1 MPEITAAMVKK
12 LRDETGAGMMDAK
25 RALTEAGGDAEKA
38 KDWLRAKGLSRAADK
53 AGRET
58 HEGRVHAY
66 VHAAGGVATKGALV
80 ALQCESDFVAN
91 TDDFKT
97 LAHELALQVVG
108 GLPQFVSRQDVPAAL
123 VERER
128 SVYREQVVDKPVN
141 IQDKIIGG
149 KMNDF
154 FAKVCLLDQ
163 AWIKEGKRKVGDLV
177 TEAVAKLGENI
188 TVAGFARLE
197 VGAPAIFAATQASSS
212 GANGAAANGAAA
224 PTAAADGAGAPVA
237 G

>member
-25 RALTEAGGDAEKA
+25 RALTESGGDAEKA

-66 VHAAGGVATKGALV
+66 VHAAGGVATQGSLV

-91 TDDFKT
+91 TDDFKA
-97 LAHELALQVVG
+97 LAHEIALQVVG
-108 GLPQFVSRQDVPAAL
+108 NNPHPEYLRREDVPAAL

-128 SVYREQVVDKPVN
+128 SVYREQVVDKPAN
-141 IQDKIIGG
+141 IQDKIIDG

-154 FAKVCLLDQ
+154 YAKVCLLDQ

-197 VGAPAIFAATQASSS
+197 VGAPAIFAGTQAAAAS
-212 GANGAAANGAAA
+212 ANGAAGN
-224 PTAAADGAGAPVA
+224 GAGAPVPE
-237 G
+237 